1 MLGRRP
7 LPWFRHFPQYK
18 RPKPRK
24 QMTVCIAALTY
35 NKEIVTVSDTMLTHQ
50 LGSAD
55 MCTVKME
62 PFADDWNAMWAAD
75 DVTQCTPVIDLAAK
89 YFQKRANTLQVARSC
104 VTRAYRK
111 HLSDLA
117 AGRVLGRF
125 QMDMETFTKSG
136 KRRFTETQFNSLS
149 DEIRKVEGAWHFL
162 AFGFDAQ
169 SQPHIFTVVEPG
181 IDCVYD
187 KVGFAAIGSGSLA
200 AESVLFQLGQTRICT
215 LESTLVNCLFAKF
228 EAEKSGAGRHTFIF
242 AQKQGSTM
250 CHMSPELEPTARRVW
265 ERISPKVTDAVVNEI
280 VFQPIRLR

>member
-1 MLGRRP
+1 
-7 LPWFRHFPQYK
+7 
-18 RPKPRK
+18 
-24 QMTVCIAALTY
+24 MTVCIAAITL

-62 PFADDWNAMWAAD
+62 PFANDWNAMWAAD

-104 VTRAYRK
+104 MTRAYRK

-117 AGRVLGRF
+117 TGRVLGRF

-149 DEIRKVEGAWHFL
+149 DEIRKVEGVGHFL
-162 AFGFDAQ
+162 AFGFDGQ
-169 SQPHIFTVVEPG
+169 SQSHIFTVVEPG

-187 KVGFAAIGSGSLA
+187 KVGFAAIGSASLA
-200 AESVLFQLGQTRICT
+200 AETVLFQLGQTRICT
-215 LESTLVNCLFAKF
+215 LEKTLVNCLFAKF

-242 AQKQGSTM
+242 AQKRGSTM
-250 CHMSPELEPTARRVW
+250 CSMSPELEPTARHVW
-265 ERISPKVTDAVVNEI
+265 ERISPKVTEAVVDEI